1 MFKKILIPSLMVLS
15 VSSFAAT
22 NQSDQNIKPIKNID
36 NRQVLYHITKDPN
49 YELTENILNVDP
61 TYPIN
66 LSLKNRESKV
76 YGVLQDTVRNYWF
89 SQQYRQ
95 LLKLNKN
102 ILNQNLLLTELNRK
116 LTKIMQHNVKNKT
129 QLT

>member
-102 ILNQNLLLTELNRK
+102 ILNQNLLLTELNRT
-116 LTKIMQHNVKNKT
+116 LTKIIQHNVKNKT

>member
-1 MFKKILIPSLMVLS
+1 MFKKILTISILIIS
-15 VSSFAAT
+15 ASSFAAT
-22 NQSDQNIKPIKNID
+22 NQSDQNTKPIKNID
-36 NRQVLYHITKDPN
+36 NRQVLYHISEDPN
-49 YELTENILNVDP
+49 YHLTENILNVDP

-116 LTKIMQHNVKNKT
+116 LTKIMQHSVKN
-129 QLT
+129 

>member
-1 MFKKILIPSLMVLS
+1 MFKKILTISILMIS
-15 VSSFAAT
+15 ASSFAAT

-36 NRQVLYHITKDPN
+36 NRQVLYHITTDPN
-49 YELTENILNVDP
+49 YHLTENILNLDP

-102 ILNQNLLLTELNRK
+102 ILNQNLLLTELNRT
-116 LTKIMQHNVKNKT
+116 LTKIIQHNVKNKT